1 MKRFII
7 LIGFVGFVGVATA
20 QNPKISRSVEDLL
33 ESTGETMSDDTDIQ
47 EILDDW
53 ENLQENPLNVNAASG
68 EDLQRLHLLSEVQIN
83 NLIAYR
89 NKTGTIY
96 SLYELVAVQGLTQ
109 EILLKLEPFLSFES
123 AGQAATKRPSTDVIA
138 RMNRTFNSSAQ
149 FDQSKYE
156 GSPERYYVRMKHV
169 SNRLEYG
176 FVGEKDPGEAFFR
189 KSNKQGFDYNSGFVN
204 LGFVQNNDRL
214 FIGDY
219 NARFGQGLVAWQG
232 FSMGKSVETTQVFRS
247 APGIRSSTSTDENQ
261 FFRGLAAQVKQGN
274 FTFSPFVSY
283 HKIDASIDTINGE
296 PYFGALQ
303 TTGYHRTKTEI
314 QNEKSLSQITGGAHL
329 AVESG
334 DWTFAATAV
343 YNRFNAVMDRSDEP
357 YNQFLPDGKDNFVA
371 GMDWKGSLKKVFIFG
386 EGAVSQNNGRALI
399 AGAMMNPA
407 QNAELSVVYRNIN
420 KSYFSYF
427 ANAFT
432 ESSRVNDEHA
442 LYLGFKIYPVS
453 RLAFQ
458 AYADFFKF
466 NWIKYTTAAPSNG
479 TEFFAQLTYTP
490 SRKTNFYLRVFQEE
504 KEQRVI
510 DGSQKYNFPQVI
522 NRIRLNYSRD
532 LNSEV
537 SMNSR
542 AEFSFYSK
550 QTKERG
556 FLVYQDIAFRPE
568 QKSFSL
574 NGRLAYFSTDGYNSR
589 LYAYESDLLYA
600 FAIPALYNKGIRAF
614 LNFQKDFGRRIT
626 AWFKIASTYQT
637 TPSGGDA
644 SSGNS
649 LKTEIK
655 FQIRYHF

>member
-1 MKRFII
+1 MKRLFI
-7 LIGFVGFVGVATA
+7 LIGFVGFVEFAAA
-20 QNPKISRSVEDLL
+20 QNPKISQSVEDLL

-53 ENLQENPLNVNAASG
+53 ENLQENPLNVNAASR
-68 EDLQRLHLLSEVQIN
+68 EDMQRLHLLSEVQIN

-89 NKTGTIY
+89 NKTGAIY
-96 SLYELVAVQGLTQ
+96 SLYEMVAVKGLTQ

-123 AGQAATKRPSTDVIA
+123 GEQAAARRSSTDVIA
-138 RMNRTFNSSAQ
+138 RMNQTFNSVQSG
-149 FDQSKYE
+149 QSKYE
-156 GSPERYYVRMKHV
+156 GSPERHYIRMKHV
-169 SNRLEYG
+169 STRLEYG

-204 LGFVQNNDRL
+204 LGFGQNNDRI

-219 NARFGQGLVAWQG
+219 NVRFGQGLVAWQG

-283 HKIDASIDTINGE
+283 HKIDASIDTIDGE

-329 AVESG
+329 ALESG
-334 DWTFAATAV
+334 DWTFGATAV

-357 YNQFLPDGKDNFVA
+357 YDQFLPGGKDNFVA
-371 GMDWKGSLKKVFIFG
+371 GMDWKGSLKKFFFFG
-386 EGAVSQNNGRALI
+386 EGAVSQNNGRALV

-407 QNAELSVVYRNIN
+407 QNAELSLVYRNID
-420 KSYFSYF
+420 KTYFSYF

-453 RLAFQ
+453 RLTFQ

-466 NWIKYTTAAPSNG
+466 KWIKYTTAAPSVG

-490 SRKTNFYLRVFQEE
+490 SRKANYYLRIFQEE

-510 DGSQKYNFPQVI
+510 DGNQKYNFSQSI
-522 NRIRLNYSRD
+522 DRIRLNYSRD

-537 SMNSR
+537 TLNGR
-542 AEFSFYSK
+542 AEFSLYSR
-550 QTKERG
+550 QTKEQG
-556 FLVYQDIAFRPE
+556 FLVYQDLAFRPAH
-568 QKSFSL
+568 KSFSL

-589 LYAYESDLLYA
+589 LYAYESDLLYT
-600 FAIPALYNKGIRAF
+600 FAIPALYNKGIRAY

-626 AWFKIASTYQT
+626 AWLKIAATYQM
-637 TPSGGDA
+637 PQSAGDE